1 MTTFFLVVAGLCI
14 ATGIALSFF
23 NISRNSQRRIYWA
36 AAGLAAVAGFFI
48 GYPPLLYSAA
58 PHSIAP

>member
-23 NISRNSQRRIYWA
+23 NISRRSQRRLYWA
-36 AAGLAAVAGFFI
+36 SACLAAVAGFLI
-48 GYPPLLYSAA
+48 GYPNIKTP
-58 PHSIAP
+58 